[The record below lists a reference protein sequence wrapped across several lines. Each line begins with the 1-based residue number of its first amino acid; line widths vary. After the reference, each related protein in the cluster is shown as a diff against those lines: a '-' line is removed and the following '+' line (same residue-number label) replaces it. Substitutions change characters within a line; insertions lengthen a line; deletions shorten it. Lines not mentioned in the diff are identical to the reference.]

1 MRIPAALLLAA
12 LISGVAAAHAQT
24 SPTGNFEVRTTR
36 GIPAGKIAVDLSP
49 DSELGRDLR
58 RLVMEKLAKTGHEV
72 GFSGGHILKLQVN
85 LQRGLSTSPGGRGAD
100 DQIDRRTGIDAQRPT
115 PQGPARAFEPPRPGG
130 ARNDLLSI
138 SMTIHGLQSRELLW
152 SANASCRVGA
162 NDAFGAGR
170 NMIDNIFAQPNASRK
185 GEADCPI

>member
-1 MRIPAALLLAA
+1 MKTPAAFLAATLLLVGAT
-12 LISGVAAAHAQT
+12 AHAQ
-24 SPTGNFEVRTTR
+24 SGVGNFEVRTTR

-58 RLVMEKLAKTGHEV
+58 RLVMEKLAKAGHEV
-72 GFSGGHILKLQVN
+72 GFSGGNILKLQVN
-85 LQRGLSTSPGGRGAD
+85 LQRGLPSIGGGRGD
-100 DQIDRRTGIDAQRPT
+100 DEVDRRTGIDAQRPT
-115 PQGPARAFEPPRPGG
+115 PQNPARAFEPPRPGSG
-130 ARNDLLSI
+130 RNDLLSI
-138 SMTIHGLQSRELLW
+138 SMTIHGLQSHELLW

-170 NMIDNIFAQPNASRK
+170 NMIDNIFARPNASRK

>member
-1 MRIPAALLLAA
+1 MRVAVALL
-12 LISGVAAAHAQT
+12 VATLLLGGATAHAQ
-24 SPTGNFEVRTTR
+24 SAVGSFEVRTTR
-36 GIPAGKIAVDLSP
+36 GIPSGKIAVDLSP

-58 RLVMEKLAKTGHEV
+58 RLVMEKLSKSGHEV
-72 GFSGGHILKLQVN
+72 GFSGGNILKLQVN
-85 LQRGLSTSPGGRGAD
+85 LQRGLSSSGGGRSD
-100 DQIDRRTGIDAQRPT
+100 DPIDRRTGIDAQRPT
-115 PQGPARAFEPPRPGG
+115 PQGPARAFEQPRAGG
-130 ARNDLLSI
+130 GRNDLLSI

-170 NMIDNIFAQPNASRK
+170 NMIDNIFAQPGASRK

>member
-1 MRIPAALLLAA
+1 M
-12 LISGVAAAHAQT
+12 
-24 SPTGNFEVRTTR
+24 
-36 GIPAGKIAVDLSP
+36 
-49 DSELGRDLR
+49 
-58 RLVMEKLAKTGHEV
+58 
-72 GFSGGHILKLQVN
+72 KLQVN
-85 LQRGLSTSPGGRGAD
+85 LQRGFSSAGGGRSD
-100 DQIDRRTGIDAQRPT
+100 DAIDRRTGIDAQRPT
-115 PQGPARAFEPPRPGG
+115 PQGPARAFEQPRSGSG
-130 ARNDLLSI
+130 RNDLLSI

>member
-1 MRIPAALLLAA
+1 MRLPAILVVAALMWGGAT
-12 LISGVAAAHAQT
+12 AHAQST
-24 SPTGNFEVRTTR
+24 VGNFEVRTSR

-58 RLVMEKLAKTGHEV
+58 RLVMEKLAKTGHQV
-72 GFSGGHILKLQVN
+72 GFSGGHILKMQVN
-85 LQRGLSTSPGGRGAD
+85 LQRGFSSSGSGRGD
-100 DQIDRRTGIDAQRPT
+100 YEVDRRTGIDAQRPT
-115 PQGPARAFEPPRPGG
+115 PQGPARAFEPPRAPDN
-130 ARNDLLSI
+130 RNDLLSI

>member
-1 MRIPAALLLAA
+1 MKTIAALLAA
-12 LISGVAAAHAQT
+12 TLLLGGATARAQSGV
-24 SPTGNFEVRTTR
+24 GNFEVRTTR

-49 DSELGRDLR
+49 DSELGRDIR

-85 LQRGLSTSPGGRGAD
+85 LQRGLPPSSGGRGD
-100 DQIDRRTGIDAQRPT
+100 DEVDRRTGIDAQRPT
-115 PQGPARAFEPPRPGG
+115 PQGPARAFEPPRQGG
-130 ARNDLLSI
+130 GRNDLLSI

-170 NMIDNIFAQPNASRK
+170 NMIDNIFARPNVSRK

>member
-1 MRIPAALLLAA
+1 MKTPAAFLAATLLLVSAT
-12 LISGVAAAHAQT
+12 AHAQ
-24 SPTGNFEVRTTR
+24 SGVGNFEVRTTR

-58 RLVMEKLAKTGHEV
+58 RLVMEKLAKAGHEV
-72 GFSGGHILKLQVN
+72 GFSGGNILKLQVN
-85 LQRGLSTSPGGRGAD
+85 LQRGLPSVGGGRGD
-100 DQIDRRTGIDAQRPT
+100 DEVDRRTGIDAQRPT
-115 PQGPARAFEPPRPGG
+115 PQNPARAFEPPRPGSG
-130 ARNDLLSI
+130 RNDLLSI
-138 SMTIHGLQSRELLW
+138 SMTIHGLQSHELLW

-170 NMIDNIFAQPNASRK
+170 NMIDNIFARPNASRK

>member
-1 MRIPAALLLAA
+1 MRPLAALLATTLLFGGATA
-12 LISGVAAAHAQT
+12 QAQSGV
-24 SPTGNFEVRTTR
+24 GNFEVRTTR

-58 RLVMEKLAKTGHEV
+58 RLVMEKLAKSGHEV
-72 GFSGGHILKLQVN
+72 GFSGGHILKLQIN
-85 LQRGLSTSPGGRGAD
+85 LQRGLPPSSGGRSD
-100 DQIDRRTGIDAQRPT
+100 DDVDRRTGIDAQRPT

-130 ARNDLLSI
+130 GRNDLLSI

-170 NMIDNIFAQPNASRK
+170 NMIDNIFARPNVSRK

>member
-1 MRIPAALLLAA
+1 MKTIATFLVATLLFGATAAYAQ
-12 LISGVAAAHAQT
+12 SGVG
-24 SPTGNFEVRTTR
+24 SFEVRTTR
-36 GIPAGKIAVDLSP
+36 GVPAGKIAVDLSP
-49 DSELGRDLR
+49 DSELGRDIR

-85 LQRGLSTSPGGRGAD
+85 LQRGLPPSGVGRGD
-100 DQIDRRTGIDAQRPT
+100 DQVDRRTGIDAQRPT
-115 PQGPARAFEPPRPGG
+115 PQGPARAFEPPRPGSG
-130 ARNDLLSI
+130 RNDLLSI

-162 NDAFGAGR
+162 SDAFGAGR

>member
-1 MRIPAALLLAA
+1 MRTSVAFLFAALLFGGAT
-12 LISGVAAAHAQT
+12 AHAQ
-24 SPTGNFEVRTTR
+24 SAVGNFEVRTTR

-72 GFSGGHILKLQVN
+72 GFSGGHILKMQVN
-85 LQRGLSTSPGGRGAD
+85 LQRGLPPSSVGRGD
-100 DQIDRRTGIDAQRPT
+100 DEVDRRTGIDAQRPT
-115 PQGPARAFEPPRPGG
+115 PQGPARAFEQPRPGG

>member
-1 MRIPAALLLAA
+1 MKTLAALL
-12 LISGVAAAHAQT
+12 VAAPMFAGATALAQ
-24 SPTGNFEVRTTR
+24 SPVGNFEVRTAR

-85 LQRGLSTSPGGRGAD
+85 LQRGLPSAGGGRGD
-100 DQIDRRTGIDAQRPT
+100 YEVDRRTGIDAQRPT
-115 PQGPARAFEPPRPGG
+115 PQGPARAFEQPRLGG
-130 ARNDLLSI
+130 GRNDLLSL

-170 NMIDNIFAQPNASRK
+170 NMIDNIFARPNASRK

>member
-1 MRIPAALLLAA
+1 MKTPAAFLAAALLIGSATA
-12 LISGVAAAHAQT
+12 YAQSGV
-24 SPTGNFEVRTTR
+24 GNFEVRTTR

-72 GFSGGHILKLQVN
+72 GFSGGHILKLQIN
-85 LQRGLSTSPGGRGAD
+85 LQRGFSSPGAGRSND
-100 DQIDRRTGIDAQRPT
+100 PIDRSTGIDANRPT
-115 PQGPARAFEPPRPGG
+115 PQGPARAFEPPRAGDN
-130 ARNDLLSI
+130 RNDLLSI

-170 NMIDNIFAQPNASRK
+170 NMIDNIFARPNASRK

>member
-1 MRIPAALLLAA
+1 MRAPVAFLAATLLLGGAT
-12 LISGVAAAHAQT
+12 AHAQ
-24 SPTGNFEVRTTR
+24 SSVGNFEIRTTR
-36 GIPAGKIAVDLSP
+36 GIPAGKVAVDLSP

-58 RLVMEKLAKTGHEV
+58 RLVMEKLAKRGHEV
-72 GFSGGHILKLQVN
+72 GFSGGNILKLQVN
-85 LQRGLSTSPGGRGAD
+85 LQRGLPLSSGGRSD
-100 DQIDRRTGIDAQRPT
+100 DPIDRRTGIDAQRPT

-130 ARNDLLSI
+130 GRNDLLSI

>member
-1 MRIPAALLLAA
+1 MKTSVALFCAALLLGGAT
-12 LISGVAAAHAQT
+12 AHAQST
-24 SPTGNFEVRTTR
+24 AGNFEVRTTR

-85 LQRGLSTSPGGRGAD
+85 LQRGLASPGGGRGD
-100 DQIDRRTGIDAQRPT
+100 DQVDRRTGIDAQRPT
-115 PQGPARAFEPPRPGG
+115 PQGPARAFEPPRPGSG
-130 ARNDLLSI
+130 RNDLLSI
-138 SMTIHGLQSRELLW
+138 SMTIHGMQSRELLW

>member
-1 MRIPAALLLAA
+1 MKLPAAFLATALLT
-12 LISGVAAAHAQT
+12 GGTMAHAQT
-24 SPTGNFEVRTTR
+24 GVGNFEVRTTR

-49 DSELGRDLR
+49 DSEVGRDLR

-85 LQRGLSTSPGGRGAD
+85 LQRGFSSPGAGRSND
-100 DQIDRRTGIDAQRPT
+100 PIDRRTGIDANRPT
-115 PQGPARAFEPPRPGG
+115 PQDPARAFDQQRPRDN
-130 ARNDLLSI
+130 RNDLLSI

-162 NDAFGAGR
+162 NEAFGAGR
-170 NMIDNIFAQPNASRK
+170 NIIDNIFAQPNASRK

>member
-1 MRIPAALLLAA
+1 MKTFAALL
-12 LISGVAAAHAQT
+12 VATMLFDGTMAHAQ
-24 SPTGNFEVRTTR
+24 SPVGNFEVRTTR

-85 LQRGLSTSPGGRGAD
+85 LQRGLPPAIGGRSD
-100 DQIDRRTGIDAQRPT
+100 DPIDRSTGIDAQRPA

-130 ARNDLLSI
+130 GRNDLLSI

-162 NDAFGAGR
+162 HDAFGAGR